1 MTVLE
6 WDRIGDRFFETG
18 VDRGVLYTVEGPAVP
33 WNGLT
38 NITENNTGEV
48 KSYWLDGVKYL
59 DHYVPGSYS
68 AKLEAFT
75 YPDLLDELTG
85 VAPYAPGVYLHD
97 QKARVFHLSYR
108 TGVGNDLDQELGYKI
123 HIVYNVMAVAS
134 SSGVSTIGNTVEPTK
149 MSWDLTG
156 TPPQM
161 FGARPT
167 AHISLHS
174 LKIDPATLATL
185 EASLYGVAD
194 IPATETSEAVEGADP
209 QLPGMVDLLT
219 MIQGA

>member
-6 WDRIGDRFFETG
+6 WDKAGERIFENG
-18 VDRGVLYTVEGPAVP
+18 VDRGVLYTVEGVAVP

-38 NITENNTGEV
+38 QITENTTGEV

-68 AKLEAFT
+68 SKLEAFT
-75 YPDLLDELTG
+75 YPDELDELTG
-85 VAPYAPGVYLHD
+85 IAPYAPGVYLHD

-108 TGVGNDLDQELGYKI
+108 TGVGSDLDADLGYKL
-123 HIVYNVMAVAS
+123 HIIYNVMALP
-134 SSGVSTIGNTVEPTK
+134 SGVGLATRSDKGELTAF
-149 MSWDLTG
+149 SWDLTG

-174 LKIDPATLATL
+174 RSIDPDLLVTIEGL
-185 EASLYGVAD
+185 LYGTVGTPD
-194 IPATETSEAVEGADP
+194 TDP
-209 QLPGMVDLLT
+209 PVLGTNPELPSMVDLLAL
-219 MIQGA
+219 IEGS

>member
-1 MTVLE
+1 MTALE
-6 WDRIGDRFFETG
+6 WDRIGERFFESG
-18 VDRGVLYTVEGPAVP
+18 IDRGVLFTTDGAAVS

-38 NITENNTGEV
+38 QITEDTGGEV

-59 DHYVPGSYS
+59 DHFVPGAYS

-85 VAPYAPGVYLHD
+85 TALYAPGIYLHD
-97 QKARVFHLSYR
+97 QVARIFHLSYR
-108 TGVGNDLDQELGYKI
+108 TGVGNDLNSELGYKI
-123 HIVYNVMAVAS
+123 HIIYNVLAIPS
-134 SSGVSTIGNTVEPTK
+134 SSGIATASDKTDPAK
-149 MSWDLTG
+149 MSWDLSG

-174 LKIDPATLATL
+174 LTIDSQLLETLEDLLYGTPEVDPA
-185 EASLYGVAD
+185 
-194 IPATETSEAVEGADP
+194 
-209 QLPGMVDLLT
+209 LPSMVDLLT
-219 MIQGA
+219 LIEGT

>member
-6 WDRIGDRFFETG
+6 WNRSGDRFFETG
-18 VDRGVLYTVEGPAVP
+18 IDRGVLFTVEGVAVP

-38 NITENNTGEV
+38 GISENTTSEV

-59 DHYVPGSYS
+59 DHHVPGSYS

-75 YPDLLDELTG
+75 YPDTLDELTG
-85 VAPYAPGVYLHD
+85 TAPYAPGVYLHD

-123 HIVYNVMAVAS
+123 HVIYNVMAVPS
-134 SSGVSTIGNTVEPTK
+134 SSGLATVADTVEPAK
-149 MSWDLTG
+149 MSWDLSG

-174 LKIDPATLATL
+174 LTIDPDLLETL
-185 EASLYGVAD
+185 EGLLYGTSSVD
-194 IPATETSEAVEGADP
+194 PA
-209 QLPGMVDLLT
+209 LPGMVDLLT
-219 MIQGA
+219 LIEGS